1 MVSPSVTSAV
11 YSGAF
16 LGLGSWWA
24 CRQAL
29 STVAF
34 STLCVFMAI
43 FTVGHLGGLYLYL
56 LPFFHDLVPPDGIY
70 TSTGPIVPLPWMVE
84 GLTSLGGG
92 AVLLFRRPGL
102 HFRVPQKDWLRAS
115 KAFFYWYL
123 LDRMRENEAE
133 KCLPAS
139 AS

>member
-84 GLTSLGGG
+84 GLTSRSEE
-92 AVLLFRRPGL
+92 RRVG
-102 HFRVPQKDWLRAS
+102 KECLRLCRS
-115 KAFFYWYL
+115 RWSPYH
-123 LDRMRENEAE
+123 
-133 KCLPAS
+133 
-139 AS
+139 

>member
-92 AVLLFRRPGL
+92 RCCSLDGQVCIFVSPKRTGFGL
-102 HFRVPQKDWLRAS
+102 AKPSSTGTFLTA
-115 KAFFYWYL
+115 
-123 LDRMRENEAE
+123 
-133 KCLPAS
+133 
-139 AS
+139 